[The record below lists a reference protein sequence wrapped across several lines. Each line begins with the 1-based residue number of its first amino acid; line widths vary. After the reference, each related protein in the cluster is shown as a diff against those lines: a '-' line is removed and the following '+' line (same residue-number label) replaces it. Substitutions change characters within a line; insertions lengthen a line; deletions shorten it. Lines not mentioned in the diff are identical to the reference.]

1 MEADA
6 KIHDQELQNRLSSL
20 QRTANLEALES
31 KAQEQEN
38 LFIWTQNDLKMK
50 HLKQREMDNN
60 YAQAQLD
67 SELRKFQTDHEH
79 ELRVIKHSNILSKA
93 INAANNMKIENLMVS
108 KTIKEDIQKQAE
120 LIKHLEGI

>member
-1 MEADA
+1 
-6 KIHDQELQNRLSSL
+6 
-20 QRTANLEALES
+20 
-31 KAQEQEN
+31 
-38 LFIWTQNDLKMK
+38 MK

-67 SELRKFQTDHEH
+67 SELRKLQTDHEH